1 MSSISSVCVVV
12 GAGVSVLGPL
22 KLVHPGT
29 GEQPFVLMSRASSMY
44 TPAIQNFGVCA
55 NTCG

>member
-12 GAGVSVLGPL
+12 VVGVSVLGPL

-29 GEQPFVLMSRASSMY
+29 GEQPFVLMY